1 MVGNMITALEAA
13 EKIHCS
19 KEYIHYLRKE
29 GKIKGYRVGSRYFFS
44 LFEINEYASS
54 HPKTEM
60 QEKRFP
66 PPDYSDK
73 NVVKSSGMIERENE
87 QSLRKTIIHYYEI
100 HLANYLLYK
109 KCINKSQHE
118 AIIAYLEKH

>member
-54 HPKTEM
+54 HLKTETGS
-60 QEKRFP
+60 RFVR
-66 PPDYSDK
+66 S
-73 NVVKSSGMIERENE
+73 ERAAGVNP
-87 QSLRKTIIHYYEI
+87 
-100 HLANYLLYK
+100 
-109 KCINKSQHE
+109 
-118 AIIAYLEKH
+118 